1 MIPPAVATR
10 HWRGVAFVTVA
21 LGVSGQACR
30 SGPVVVSSVPA
41 TAAAPGTG
49 SGVSPAPSAAGA
61 GWRIDAR
68 EHVDLWLHGF
78 AMLSSDSSLVPSHR
92 LSYRS
97 ELSAARRTASAVTLL
112 DGNATVLGRRLRE
125 SPALTSAQFVAL
137 YFASWD
143 DLRRGCQQFLRANGN
158 VRAANNEETL
168 RMFATFAT
176 YFPSAADRDWLRLY
190 VESLDDER
198 ARFFR
203 GWWSQQQAA
212 RAQVRGALEADWRSR
227 YAAAFGRFM
236 RGTNQRQGSI
246 LLALA
251 IGGEGRSLD
260 AGQRDN
266 FLTVSF
272 PKSGED
278 PREALYV
285 VAHEA
290 VGTMSNGVVRDN
302 TTPRD
307 QQSGEAGRLSTL
319 AAVRGGALM
328 LARVAPELVDGYQ
341 RYYLSIARQ
350 VPGAQLARQF
360 ETVFALPDTLRAQL
374 DRQIDLVLNGI

>member
-1 MIPPAVATR
+1 MTPPALAAR
-10 HWRGVAFVTVA
+10 RWRGVAFATWA
-21 LGVSGQACR
+21 LGASALACR
-30 SGPVVVSSVPA
+30 PGPVVVSSVPSSG
-41 TAAAPGTG
+41 AAPASRDGLPGG
-49 SGVSPAPSAAGA
+49 SSNTGA

-92 LSYRS
+92 LGYRS
-97 ELSAARRTASAVTLL
+97 ELSAARRGASAVTML

-125 SPALTSAQFVAL
+125 NPALTSAQFVAL

-158 VRAANNEETL
+158 VRSANSEETL
-168 RMFATFAT
+168 RMFATLAT
-176 YFPSAADRDWLRLY
+176 YFPSSADRDWLRLY

-203 GWWSQQQAA
+203 GWWGQQQAT
-212 RAQVRGALEADWRSR
+212 RAVVRRALEAQWRSR

-266 FLTVSF
+266 FLTVTF
-272 PKSGED
+272 PLPGDD
-278 PREALYV
+278 PLQALYV
-285 VAHEA
+285 VAHEV
-290 VGTMSNGVVRDN
+290 VGTMSNAVVRDN

-319 AAVRGGALM
+319 AAVRGGAMM

-350 VPGAQLARQF
+350 VSPAEAVRRF
-360 ETVFALPDTLRAQL
+360 EAVFALPETLRASL